1 VSGIVAPEGLDS
13 GVGGLSGPIRTCVGC
28 RQATS
33 KADLF
38 RIAVVGTTA
47 VPDPAGSAAGRGA
60 YVHQNPDCFERAVRK
75 RAFGRAFRA
84 QGALDVEMVRKFFA
98 EPSGE

>member
-1 VSGIVAPEGLDS
+1 MSGIGAPEGLDS
-13 GVGGLSGPIRTCVGC
+13 EVRGMTGPIRTCVGC
-28 RQATS
+28 RQATI

-38 RIAVVGTTA
+38 RIALVGTTA
-47 VPDPAGSAAGRGA
+47 VPDPAGSASGRGV

-75 RAFGRAFRA
+75 RAFARAFRT
-84 QGALDVEMVRKFFA
+84 QGALDVEMVRKFLA